1 MLISRPAGGRRR
13 AGATSVEF
21 ALVAVVLFM
30 LLFGIYEYGRYL
42 FIKHITNNAA
52 HDAARFA
59 VVHTGGPTMATDP
72 VTIDEQSIRDVF
84 LTGKVSGHPTVYGR
98 GMFGMQHNIEGLR
111 VYVFAVPD
119 ADLYASPP
127 NLAPAGKPVWTTAKF
142 HQKVAVRVE
151 GTYRPVITS
160 LVGLG
165 SSYPFTV
172 TVLMGCE
179 GN

>member
-1 MLISRPAGGRRR
+1 MLISRRQSGERRS
-13 AGATSVEF
+13 GATSVEF
-21 ALVAVVLFM
+21 AVVSIVLFL

-42 FIKHITNNAA
+42 FIYHITNNAA

-59 VVHTGGPTMATDP
+59 VVHTGGPTMADDP
-72 VTIDEQSIRDVF
+72 ATIDADDIREVF
-84 LTGKVSGHPTVYGR
+84 YTGRVNGHPKVYGR
-98 GMFGMQHNIEGLR
+98 GMFGMQHNIDGIQ
-111 VYVFAVPD
+111 VYVFAVPE

-127 NLAPAGKPVWTTAKF
+127 NLSPTGKPAWTTAKF

-151 GTYRPVITS
+151 GTYKPVVTS
-160 LVGLG
+160 LIGLA
-165 SSYPFTV
+165 SSFPFTV